1 MLQGGEIGLRI
12 ATKAQ
17 LAPTTLVA
25 RVEVLTQCL
34 PGADI
39 REPQVSSRETT
50 QSRGTGSH
58 HAYRAT
64 HDQGGRCA
72 LAPGDAPLD
81 MAGGAKVLFEVI
93 VGARQVFDLVV
104 LEESVPITRG
114 DFAEVCDCR
123 SERPQAVLLL
133 LHGLQ
138 QLLIRLLEG
147 AHIALLSVSEQMS
160 GLMHPRIG
168 LPDGRPERL
177 CRR

>member
-1 MLQGGEIGLRI
+1 MLQGGEIDLRI

-17 LAPTTLVA
+17 LAPTTLMA
-25 RVEVLTQCL
+25 IVELLTQCL
-34 PGADI
+34 PGGDI

-72 LAPGDAPLD
+72 LAPSDAPLD
-81 MAGGAKVLFEVI
+81 LTGGAKVLFEII
-93 VGARQVFDLVV
+93 VGARQVFDLLV
-104 LEESVPITRG
+104 LEESVPITLS
-114 DFAEVCDCR
+114 DFAEVGYCR
-123 SERPQAVLLL
+123 SERPQPVLLL
-133 LHGLQ
+133 FHAFQ
-138 QLLIRLLEG
+138 QLLIRLLEA